1 MLSASI
7 QGRDTDSASLR
18 RGQWTEVGSWEFS
31 THPKTD
37 THHLPHHRGGNSR
50 QSPGDLKTTYLF
62 SRLLFWPRPP
72 EEIRHFKTMPNN
84 THLLAD
90 SCGWMRL
97 KPTWISFLICKRRAI
112 LLRSPGYFE
121 DCILGRTQNTVY
133 MQCRYILIFPNSGA
147 EPRHVLGM
155 NGDPSVSEMHKN
167 RMNRE
172 KNKPL
177 LHPTICLKYA
187 LNPFAVSLSPFLSRH
202 LTHSFWLTTTQRH
215 LGLHRNSLY
224 FPPWY
229 IFYPELSKVLFT
241 SQKPN
246 QTQKLFYIMVYFPI
260 LWGFPPAPTFS

>member
-133 MQCRYILIFPNSGA
+133 MQCMESYRL
-147 EPRHVLGM
+147 
-155 NGDPSVSEMHKN
+155 
-167 RMNRE
+167 
-172 KNKPL
+172 
-177 LHPTICLKYA
+177 
-187 LNPFAVSLSPFLSRH
+187 SLSHHCHMIFCTLQIFAFAWFVNF
-202 LTHSFWLTTTQRH
+202 HSSLCEF
-215 LGLHRNSLY
+215 NS
-224 FPPWY
+224 
-229 IFYPELSKVLFT
+229 
-241 SQKPN
+241 
-246 QTQKLFYIMVYFPI
+246 
-260 LWGFPPAPTFS
+260 